1 VIAVTIDEIETFVSI
16 ARLGGFARAA
26 EALHRSQPAIS
37 RRIEML
43 EDQLR
48 APVFERV
55 HGGVVLTEAG
65 RSFLP
70 FAEAVLASIKDGTE
84 AVRGVEGGEHGA
96 VAVALV
102 GTLAS
107 TRFADLLRRFGR
119 AHPRVRLELRTA
131 TSQEVSDLVR
141 RGEATVG
148 LRYFADADP
157 SLLCEV
163 VTEEALVVVCAPDH
177 PLAGRR
183 VRDARVLAGERWVT
197 FPSRRRRP
205 EAFATALEQRLAV
218 AGLGTGDII
227 RIDSLTAQKRFV
239 EAGFGIALL
248 TESGVEE
255 ELRTRALRT
264 IDVPALRGG
273 VPVTLVLRRNG
284 YLSGA
289 ARTLVTVIRTGPG
302 RGSDRRAPTARR
314 PATRS

>member
-1 VIAVTIDEIETFVSI
+1 
-16 ARLGGFARAA
+16 
-26 EALHRSQPAIS
+26 
-37 RRIEML
+37 
-43 EDQLR
+43 
-48 APVFERV
+48 
-55 HGGVVLTEAG
+55 
-65 RSFLP
+65 
-70 FAEAVLASIKDGTE
+70 
-84 AVRGVEGGEHGA
+84 
-96 VAVALV
+96 
-102 GTLAS
+102 
-107 TRFADLLRRFGR
+107 
-119 AHPRVRLELRTA
+119 
-131 TSQEVSDLVR
+131 
-141 RGEATVG
+141 
-148 LRYFADADP
+148 
-157 SLLCEV
+157 
-163 VTEEALVVVCAPDH
+163 
-177 PLAGRR
+177 